1 MMTSYLLSLET
12 LKAQDETLSDLISCT
27 ESDIQKLTSHCLSAL
42 KRHLDW
48 HPQSRDG
55 VTAAV
60 VTLWTAS
67 HLAFLSEYDL
77 EDPHISQVYKLSGA
91 WLRQRLLVAQLS
103 SAVPAIHFA
112 QYVTLGREPWE
123 GRNLEEDLLQ
133 EGQLA
138 LMQSSLGLDAAFLSA
153 SEILADTLTQLYR
166 IDKLPYELDLW
177 PLAATLL
184 GWDELMGQ
192 ISFGS

>member
-1 MMTSYLLSLET
+1 MSNLISLET
-12 LKAQDETLSDLISCT
+12 LKAKDASLRALITCT
-27 ESDIQKLTSHCLSAL
+27 ERDIRELSTKCLLAL
-42 KRHLDW
+42 KQHLDQ
-48 HPQSRDG
+48 HPQSRDA

-60 VTLWTAS
+60 VVLWTGA
-67 HLAFLSEYDL
+67 HFTFLSEHEL
-77 EDPHISQVYKLSGA
+77 EDLQVNRIYELSGT
-91 WLRQRLLVAQLS
+91 WLRQRRLVAQLS
-103 SAVPAIHFA
+103 SGVPAVNFA
-112 QYVTLGREPWE
+112 QHVMVGRE
-123 GRNLEEDLLQ
+123 GVDAGNDLANELMH